1 MPPARLK
8 VLWESVGDFRE
19 REDRWRR
26 LDEAGISEEDGRLDA
41 AGRVVEL
48 LFEEQEVTFLYKGAG
63 AIRVRDP
70 AGLAVRLGLEADE
83 ISAHPLAFS
92 ESEALIA
99 PWEITE
105 LVVTIAARRNPG
117 PIPEYVANE
126 DRKAQYEAIHG
137 RWSRGGRRSSDYFF
151 EPEDCA
157 ELDAKYY
164 RRGREVLRSWCGAEA
179 IDRFDEIAE
188 LRKEIR
194 RVGDIAQSAIDAL
207 RSAGHAREAS
217 RLQRQL
223 GRLSRRSGTLTDLA
237 SPVAPGSHAAGHE
250 LVEIVWPYVL
260 RHDVGEQVEATDRSM
275 QSASCLAHIAHSWI

>member
-1 MPPARLK
+1 MRLGSQRPARVLVEFVDDAFEGREDWVPPARLK

-48 LFEEQEVTFLYKGAG
+48 LFEEQEVTDLYKGAG

-223 GRLSRRSGTLTDLA
+223 GTL
-237 SPVAPGSHAAGHE
+237 V
-250 LVEIVWPYVL
+250 
-260 RHDVGEQVEATDRSM
+260 
-275 QSASCLAHIAHSWI
+275 